1 MSLEKVKAQ
10 ILWVSGYYDGPIDG
24 AALVD
29 DEVVWFSMIED
40 YEVIGTKI
48 VMEEGE
54 EFEEA
59 IWSPRRWG
67 LYRLTDEEFRLFT
80 TNHLL
85 FEVYVGTHHCNH
97 SPGEVKDRS
106 LHMKFYDNYQGYDRS
121 FEGREPFAEMIR

>member
-1 MSLEKVKAQ
+1 MNLEKIKAK

-24 AALVD
+24 AALVN

-40 YEVIGTKI
+40 YEPT
-48 VMEEGE
+48 GE
-54 EFEEA
+54 RDEYDEM

-85 FEVYVGTHHCNH
+85 FEAYVGTHHCNH
-97 SPGEVKDRS
+97 APGEVKDRS
-106 LHMKFYDNYQGYDRS
+106 LHNQFYDNYQGYDRS
-121 FEGREPFAEMIR
+121 FEDRKPFAEMIR